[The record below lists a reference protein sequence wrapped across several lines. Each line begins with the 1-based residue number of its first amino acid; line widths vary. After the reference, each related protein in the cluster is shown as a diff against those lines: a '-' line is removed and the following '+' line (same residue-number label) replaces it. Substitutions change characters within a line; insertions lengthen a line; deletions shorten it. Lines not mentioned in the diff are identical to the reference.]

1 MNWKLLVMRYARR
14 IRGRRIARRIN
25 RKRARK
31 IRTFKLEKRK
41 LGLSGQLVYAGL
53 PERKKMF
60 LTSGTKEMQ
69 FYHIQGNVLI
79 NNQTQAVNETVSI
92 ASIPLNPAATVEFP
106 TLWSNNVANWD
117 KLAVSRIYIKIM
129 PTYNNYTGGGVNIVP
144 QFAGY
149 YVIGDTTTAST
160 GYSKVKQ
167 LINFDGSKPFTVL
180 LEKPSVVVQY
190 GAAVHRSGTYLSL
203 VRLGKPANKAER
215 MEEEDRTYCRRN
227 PPPEYSDEE
236 DGDEGDEDV
245 DDWGDEKDDGI
256 NNHYGNFVIS
266 LDNPGAPRL
275 DINSGVVDYTKAITL
290 RYKVFYKVH
299 LRG

>member
-1 MNWKLLVMRYARR
+1 MRYARR

-60 LTSGTKEMQ
+60 LTTKTEEMA
-69 FYHIQGNVLI
+69 FYK
-79 NNQTQAVNETVSI
+79 AETLTY
-92 ASIPLNPAATVEFP
+92 ASNTVALNPKNTVEYE
-106 TLWSNNVANWD
+106 TLWLGTGANAVANWD

-129 PTYNNYTGGGVNIVP
+129 PNYNNYTGGGSVMVP
-144 QFAGY
+144 QFTGY
-149 YVIGDTTTAST
+149 YVIGDTTGNSVN
-160 GYSKVKQ
+160 YVKVKQ

-180 LEKPSVVVQY
+180 LEKPSVVTQY
-190 GAAVHRSGTYLSL
+190 GAAVYRSGTYLSL
-203 VRLGKPANKAER
+203 ARLGKPATQTNPVNPTPTPTPNR
-215 MEEEDRTYCRRN
+215 GN
-227 PPPEYSDEE
+227 PPQPDYSDEE
-236 DGDEGDEDV
+236 SEGDYDGDEDV
-245 DDWGDEKDDGI
+245 WGDEQDNTI
-256 NNHYGNFVIS
+256 NNHFGNFVIT
-266 LDNPGAPRL
+266 LDNPELPTGAA
-275 DINSGVVDYTKAITL
+275 NAIKI